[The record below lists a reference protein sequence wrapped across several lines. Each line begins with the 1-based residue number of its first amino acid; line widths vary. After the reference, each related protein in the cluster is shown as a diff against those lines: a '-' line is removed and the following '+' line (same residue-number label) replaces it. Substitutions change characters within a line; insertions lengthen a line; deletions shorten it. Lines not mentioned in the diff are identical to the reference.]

1 MIDYGPANH
10 RFISRRQYD
19 SEATCHASANAIIAF
34 GRGFLFARAR
44 LTFDEFVKPEDLNEA
59 NPMRNDRLTAPSGAA
74 IAAALSAV
82 IAAACASAE
91 PVEGKGVASDT
102 DARALHERLLT
113 LDSHLDT
120 PAVLERPGF
129 DIMARHS
136 ADADYAQVDVPRMR
150 EGALDGGFWV
160 IYTRQ
165 GPLTPEAY
173 EDARD
178 SALMRAVAIQ
188 KMVAA
193 NPETFALATGP
204 EDAERI
210 ASDGKIVV
218 YQSIE
223 NAYPLGED
231 LSLLETFY
239 KLGVRMVG
247 PVHFANNQFSDS
259 STDPDGTVHGGL
271 SDLGKDLVRE
281 ANRLGMIV
289 DASHAHDLALDDML
303 EVSATPIILSHSG
316 AKAIYDHPR
325 NVDDARLKAVAEGGG
340 VIQMNAF
347 GGYLTE
353 LKQSEERQA
362 AYRELWQDWDAL
374 GPDAGGE
381 AYQAVLER
389 RRQIDAEYPADM
401 AEFADYM
408 DHFLH
413 VLWLVGADHVGVGAD
428 WDGGGG
434 VIGMNDAAAVPAITA
449 RLLEEG
455 YSEED
460 LAKIWGGNMLRLLGE
475 VQAHAEAMASGE

>member
-1 MIDYGPANH
+1 MLSSA
-10 RFISRRQYD
+10 RRTLV
-19 SEATCHASANAIIAF
+19 AAS
-34 GRGFLFARAR
+34 L
-44 LTFDEFVKPEDLNEA
+44 
-59 NPMRNDRLTAPSGAA
+59 AA
-74 IAAALSAV
+74 LAAAAPV
-82 IAAACASAE
+82 MAE
-91 PVEGKGVASDT
+91 PAA
-102 DARALHERLLT
+102 DAGAIHEKLLT

-120 PAVLERPGF
+120 PSLLERPGF
-129 DIMARHS
+129 DITARHTPE
-136 ADADYAQVDVPRMR
+136 ADFSQVDVPRML

-165 GPLTPEAY
+165 GPLTEEAY
-173 EDARD
+173 EAARD
-178 SALMRAVAIQ
+178 SALLRAMAIQ

-193 NPETFALATGP
+193 HPETFALATRP
-204 EDAERI
+204 EDAAQI
-210 ASDGKIVV
+210 ADEGKIIV

-223 NAYPLGED
+223 NSYPLGED

-259 STDPDGTVHGGL
+259 STDPEGTMHDGL

-303 EVSATPIILSHSG
+303 DVSATPIILSHSG
-316 AKAIYDHPR
+316 AKAVYDHPR
-325 NVDDARLKAVAEGGG
+325 NVDDARLKRVADGGG

-353 LKQSEERQA
+353 LEQSPDRQA
-362 AYRELWQDWDAL
+362 AYREMWADFDAL
-374 GPDAGGE
+374 GPDADAE
-381 AYQAVLER
+381 AYEAILER
-389 RRQIDAEYPADM
+389 RREIDGEYPADM
-401 AEFADYM
+401 ADFEDYM

-413 VLWLVGADHVGVGAD
+413 VLDLVGVDHVGVGAD

-434 VIGMNDAAAVPAITA
+434 VTGMNDVAAIPRITE

-455 YSEED
+455 YTEED

-475 VQAHAEAMASGE
+475 VQAHAEALAAEAEAEPEEETAAP